1 MKHHGHTTSEI
12 TSICM
17 DIPLSPTRGHVSDE
31 ITRLRVARH
40 RFVSRPKVN
49 PPSPCRRN
57 LSRQGRGSP
66 RTCKFLLQAV
76 NLVSVP
82 MHVCKTSTLDSRPPS
97 PLAGE
102 GGERETQGLQIPS
115 SGSVTR
121 IYCDACLQISL
132 SDFRSPSPP

>member
-12 TSICM
+12 TSMCM
-17 DIPLSPTRGHVSDE
+17 DIPLSP
-31 ITRLRVARH
+31 A
-40 RFVSRPKVN
+40 
-49 PPSPCRRN
+49 

-82 MHVCKTSTLDSRPPS
+82 MHVCKTSTSDSRPPS

-102 GGERETQGLQIPS
+102 GGERGPQGLQIPS
-115 SGSVTR
+115 SGSESC
-121 IYCDACLQISL
+121 ICSDACLQNL
-132 SDFRSPSPP
+132 HFGF